1 MRILAVTQPLSGVGY
16 HRIMLP
22 LSKLPGVYVLFTDF
36 INDEVLLKG
45 FDIVLLNRFIP
56 GVDIQQLQAYREK
69 YGFKMVVDIDD
80 YWQLDPWHI
89 LYNGFPKAVIV
100 SHIMAADLVTV
111 THERLRDM
119 VKGYNANCEILPNA
133 LPYHEDQFTDKKVE
147 GIHQDG
153 EYVPTDRLRV
163 LYAGGITH
171 ERDVQLLANP
181 MQRIAGDQYLKRN
194 LFLIMAGYDDSNKH
208 VTPIWDRMISDYLCG
223 FKMDGYVRM
232 PLPPD
237 QYMAF
242 YAEADIALAPLVPS
256 IFNACKSNIKVL
268 EAGCKNIPIIVSNV
282 PPYDSCPHAVKVS
295 RQSDWYVNF
304 KRLVKDRSYRID
316 AGMRNG
322 QWCREH
328 HNLNKWNITRK
339 QIYERLATS

>member
-1 MRILAVTQPLSGVGY
+1 
-16 HRIMLP
+16 MLP
-22 LSKLPGVYVLFTDF
+22 LSKLSGVYVLFTDF

-56 GVDIQQLQAYREK
+56 GVDIQQLLSYREK

-147 GIHQDG
+147 GIHQGG

-181 MQRIAGDQYLKRN
+181 MQRIAGDPYLKRN

-295 RQSDWYVNF
+295 RQSDWYANF
-304 KRLVKDRSYRID
+304 KMLVKDASYRID

-322 QWCREH
+322 EWCREH
-328 HNLNKWNITRK
+328 HDLTKWNITRK

>member
-1 MRILAVTQPLSGVGY
+1 VGY
-16 HRIMLP
+16 HRILLP

-56 GVDIQQLQAYREK
+56 GVDIQQLKAYREK

-89 LYNGFPKAVIV
+89 LYAGFPKAVIV
-100 SHIMAADLVTV
+100 SHIIAADLVTV

-119 VKGYNANCEILPNA
+119 VKGYNPNCAILPNA
-133 LPYHEDQFTDKKVE
+133 LPYGQDQFTDTKVE
-147 GIHQDG
+147 GIHGKDNRF
-153 EYVPTDRLRV
+153 EPTDRLRI

-181 MQRIAGDQYLKRN
+181 MQRIVGDPYLKRN

-208 VTPIWDRMISDYLCG
+208 VTPIWERMISDYLCG

-237 QYMAF
+237 RYMAF

-282 PPYDSCPHAVKVS
+282 PPYNFCPHAVKVS

-316 AGMRNG
+316 AGMKNG
-322 QWCREH
+322 EWCREH
-328 HNLNKWNITRK
+328 HDLTKWNITRK

>member
-1 MRILAVTQPLSGVGY
+1 
-16 HRIMLP
+16 
-22 LSKLPGVYVLFTDF
+22 
-36 INDEVLLKG
+36 
-45 FDIVLLNRFIP
+45 
-56 GVDIQQLQAYREK
+56 
-69 YGFKMVVDIDD
+69 
-80 YWQLDPWHI
+80 
-89 LYNGFPKAVIV
+89 
-100 SHIMAADLVTV
+100 MAADLVSV

-119 VKGYNANCEILPNA
+119 VKGYNPNCEILPKA

-147 GIHQDG
+147 GIHKDG

-181 MQRIAGDQYLKRN
+181 MQRIAGDPYLKRN
-194 LFLIMAGYDDSNKH
+194 LFMIMARYDDSNKH

-232 PLPPD
+232 PLPPE

-295 RQSDWYVNF
+295 RQSDWYANF
-304 KRLVKDRSYRID
+304 KMLVKDASYRID

-328 HNLNKWNITRK
+328 HDLTKWNITRK

>member
-1 MRILAVTQPLSGVGY
+1 MRILAITQQMSGVGY

-22 LSKLPGVYVLFTDF
+22 LSKIPGVYVLFTDF
-36 INDEVLLKG
+36 INNEVLEKG
-45 FDIVLLNRFIP
+45 FDIILFNRFIP
-56 GVDIQQLQAYREK
+56 GLDINVLLGYREK
-69 YGFKMVVDIDD
+69 YGFKIVVDIDD
-80 YWQLDPWHI
+80 YWILDPWHI

-100 SHIMAADLVTV
+100 NHILIADLVTV

-119 VKGYNANCEILPNA
+119 AKRYNSNCEILPNA
-133 LPYHEDQFTDKKVE
+133 LPYGEDQFTDAKIE
-147 GIHQDG
+147 GILQDG
-153 EYVPTDRLRV
+153 EYKPTDRLRV

-181 MQRIAGDQYLKRN
+181 MQRIAGDPHLQRS

-208 VTPIWDRMISDYLCG
+208 VTPVWDRMISDYLCG
-223 FKMDGYVRM
+223 FRMEGYIRQ

-242 YAEADIALAPLVPS
+242 YAEADIALAPLLES
-256 IFNACKSNIKVL
+256 TFNACKSNIKVL

-282 PPYDSCPHAVKVS
+282 PPYDACPHAIKITK
-295 RQSDWYVNF
+295 QTDWYKAF

-316 AGMRNG
+316 IGMRSG
-322 QWCREH
+322 EWCREH
-328 HNLNKWNITRK
+328 HDLTKWNITRK
-339 QIYERLATS
+339 QMYERLATS